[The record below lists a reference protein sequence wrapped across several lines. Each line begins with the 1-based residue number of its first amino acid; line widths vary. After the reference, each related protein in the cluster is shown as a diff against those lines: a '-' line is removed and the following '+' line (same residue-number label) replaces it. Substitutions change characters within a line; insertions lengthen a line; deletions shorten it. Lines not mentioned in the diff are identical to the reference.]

1 MFWRSGV
8 GQRSDFLFVCLNGAG
23 HDFRVCAA
31 EGLCFWKYFHPSYPI
46 DDSGEECYPHI
57 NRFIISRRRK
67 GADMKKT
74 YDPQPIDTSDVKLDA
89 DITALGE
96 QIAANTHDVWARG
109 KLDEGWTYADTLDR
123 DKKTHPLLVPYE
135 ELSESDKDYDRRTS
149 EEALKLVLKLGFD
162 IVKRR

>member
-1 MFWRSGV
+1 
-8 GQRSDFLFVCLNGAG
+8 
-23 HDFRVCAA
+23 
-31 EGLCFWKYFHPSYPI
+31 
-46 DDSGEECYPHI
+46 
-57 NRFIISRRRK
+57 
-67 GADMKKT
+67 MKKT
-74 YDPQPIDTSDVKLDA
+74 YDPKPIDTSDVKLDA